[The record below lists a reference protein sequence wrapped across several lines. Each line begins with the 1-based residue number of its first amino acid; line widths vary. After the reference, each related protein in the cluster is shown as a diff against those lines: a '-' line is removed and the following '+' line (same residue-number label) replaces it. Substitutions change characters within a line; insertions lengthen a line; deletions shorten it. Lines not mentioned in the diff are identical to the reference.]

1 MGQARRAAVFNSFIK
16 RTAAALSLLL
26 IFCCAL
32 ARPALAADEDERSGL
47 AADTLTVK
55 VGYFGGPYYT
65 KRVFEL
71 DELWELDVQTLDYTF
86 IDNMPSV
93 VITHVAGVT
102 LADILDAA
110 GIDAGSS
117 QSFNFWTNDKQGGYY
132 TSLTKTFLLDTPR
145 YCYYSLPDNFDYDY
159 GRGNEYADLDSQ
171 RVPTVIALADDWNRA
186 LAGASFGSDYMSL
199 NTFTRFRLVY
209 GQTDIVTRTASNS
222 AKWVHSIEVT
232 LGGAPTM
239 TMDESALELEV
250 GSKLRRE
257 ARVNAADPVISE
269 NAEIIWSSS
278 DPSVAEVDENGEIT
292 MRSEGTATIT
302 ASLGEQSVSVTVSGK
317 AAGGGAGTAGGAE
330 NAPEGSGVDPSG
342 QESNTA
348 EPEVYPL
355 EQEPDP
361 EAPDSGVKRSII
373 GYELGAAGD
382 GAGGVQNWRTDEM
395 SSSAIE
401 LPIIPAKAQSGFA
414 VFFAAS
420 LICGGAYKAI
430 RFKKES

>member
-16 RTAAALSLLL
+16 RMAAALSLLL

-132 TSLTKTFLLDTPR
+132 TSLTRTFLLDTPR

-186 LAGASFGSDYMSL
+186 LAGASFGSDYLNL

-209 GQTDIVTRTASNS
+209 GQTDTVTRTASNS

-232 LGGAPTM
+232 LGGAPTL

-257 ARVNAADPVISE
+257 ARVEAADPLIAE
-269 NAEIIWSSS
+269 NAEIIWRSS
-278 DPSVAEVDENGEIT
+278 DPSVAEVDEHGEIT
-292 MRSEGTATIT
+292 MRSEGSATIT
-302 ASLGEQSVSVTVSGK
+302 ASLRDQSVSVTVSGK
-317 AAGGGAGTAGGAE
+317 AAGGGAGSAGGAE

-342 QESNTA
+342 QEPNTS

-355 EQEPDP
+355 EQEPASG
-361 EAPDSGVKRSII
+361 EPDSGVKRSII
-373 GYELGAAGD
+373 GYELSPAGD
-382 GAGGVQNWRTDEM
+382 GTGGVQNWRTDEM
-395 SSSAIE
+395 SASAIE